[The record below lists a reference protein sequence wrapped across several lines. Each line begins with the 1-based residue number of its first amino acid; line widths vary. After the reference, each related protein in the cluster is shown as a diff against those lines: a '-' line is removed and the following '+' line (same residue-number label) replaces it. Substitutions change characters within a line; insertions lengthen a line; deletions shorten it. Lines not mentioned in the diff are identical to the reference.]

1 MLRTSLVVLWLKLYA
16 SSSGD
21 PGSIPGRETKSP
33 HMEAAGHETNE
44 KNKNKSVSYKETD
57 YMIKFDSHQCM
68 WSVMLVSKAYVK
80 S

>member
-1 MLRTSLVVLWLKLYA
+1 MLRTSLVVCWLKLYA

-33 HMEAAGHETNE
+33 HTEAAGHETNE
-44 KNKNKSVSYKETD
+44 KNKKVSYKETD